1 MQLGAVAR
9 ERGTSLACRHPR
21 DERLVHPLGSYCT
34 ACDQVLQLENMSRGR
49 RARSRGNG
57 HELKAARTYGG
68 EKTGPLGKI
77 EDIRGAEWSTQVKTR
92 QGTAPAQWRNIFA
105 AFDAVDL
112 QGRTP
117 RILLR
122 FLPGP
127 GIPADDYFVIRGKDA
142 LDRWGR
148 DE

>member
-1 MQLGAVAR
+1 MQCIRCNAI
-9 ERGTSLACRHPR
+9 R
-21 DERLVHPLGSYCT
+21 DE
-34 ACDQVLQLENMSRGR
+34 AAAIRGR

-57 HELKAARTYGG
+57 HELKAARLYGG

-77 EDIRGAEWSTQVKTR
+77 DDIRGAEFSTQVKTK

-127 GIPADDYFVIRGKDA
+127 GIPSDDYFVIRGRDA

>member
-1 MQLGAVAR
+1 M
-9 ERGTSLACRHPR
+9 TCRHPR
-21 DERLVHPLGSYCT
+21 VNRRQNSDGRQSCG
-34 ACDQVLQLENMSRGR
+34 ACLAFLDPEAQSRGR

-57 HELKAARTYGG
+57 HELKAARLYGG

-77 EDIRGAEWSTQVKTR
+77 EDIRGAEFSTQVKTK
-92 QGTAPAQWRNIFA
+92 QGLAPAMWRKVFVQMDA
-105 AFDAVDL
+105 ADL

-127 GIPADDYFVIRGKDA
+127 GIPADDYFLVRGRDW

>member
-1 MQLGAVAR
+1 M
-9 ERGTSLACRHPR
+9 SCRHPR
-21 DERLVHPLGSYCT
+21 MMRVYINGVLSCG
-34 ACDQVLQLENMSRGR
+34 ACDKAIDPEAQARGR

-57 HELKAARTYGG
+57 HELKAARLYGG

-77 EDIRGAEWSTQVKTR
+77 EDIRGAEFSTQVKTR
-92 QGTAPAQWRNIFA
+92 QGLAPAQWRSIFSQMDA
-105 AFDAVDL
+105 ADL
-112 QGRTP
+112 KGRTP
-117 RILLR
+117 RLLLR

-127 GIPADDYFVIRGKDA
+127 GIPADDYFVVRGSDW

>member
-1 MQLGAVAR
+1 MAV
-9 ERGTSLACRHPR
+9 CRHPKSAR
-21 DERLVHPLGSYCT
+21 WGTE
-34 ACDQVLQLENMSRGR
+34 CDVLRGGCGKSLSADAVSRGR

-57 HELKAARTYGG
+57 HELKAARLYGG

-77 EDIRGAEWSTQVKTR
+77 EDIRGAEFSTQVKTR

-127 GIPADDYFVIRGKDA
+127 GIPSDDYFVIRGRDF

>member
-1 MQLGAVAR
+1 MCGYVIDAEAQ
-9 ERGTSLACRHPR
+9 
-21 DERLVHPLGSYCT
+21 
-34 ACDQVLQLENMSRGR
+34 SRGR

-77 EDIRGAEWSTQVKTR
+77 EDIRGAEFSTQVKTR

-127 GIPADDYFVIRGKDA
+127 GIPADDYFVIRGRDA

>member
-1 MQLGAVAR
+1 MG
-9 ERGTSLACRHPR
+9 C
-21 DERLVHPLGSYCT
+21 GSIL
-34 ACDQVLQLENMSRGR
+34 DPENQSRGR

-77 EDIRGAEWSTQVKTR
+77 EDIRGQEFSTQVKTR

-112 QGRTP
+112 HGRTP

-127 GIPADDYFVIRGKDA
+127 GIPSDDYMVIRGRDW

>member
-1 MQLGAVAR
+1 MNRRESSDGTVSCGACLKVFDSDAI
-9 ERGTSLACRHPR
+9 
-21 DERLVHPLGSYCT
+21 
-34 ACDQVLQLENMSRGR
+34 SRGR

-57 HELKAARTYGG
+57 HELKAARLYGG

-77 EDIRGAEWSTQVKTR
+77 EDIRGAEFSTQVKTK
-92 QGTAPAQWRNIFA
+92 QGLAPAQWRSIFVQ
-105 AFDAVDL
+105 FDAADL

-127 GIPADDYFVIRGKDA
+127 GIPADDYFVVRGRDW
-142 LDRWGR
+142 LDRFGR